1 VVQGSLGKSR
11 ELIAQI
17 IRIKRAGGMAIAVGH
32 LPSKH
37 KTLSSIPSTIKKKSL
52 CLSEAHIPLEKE
64 ENEMKTIK

>member
-37 KTLSSIPSTIKKKSL
+37 TLSSIPSTIKKKSL
-52 CLSEAHIPLEKE
+52 CLSEAHIPLEKK

>member
-1 VVQGSLGKSR
+1 
-11 ELIAQI
+11 
-17 IRIKRAGGMAIAVGH
+17 MAIAVGH

-37 KTLSSIPSTIKKKSL
+37 TLSSIPSTIKKKSL